1 MKRIF
6 TLSILLLSLITLI
19 NAQDTIQIRYIKSE
33 AGGRPVPQ
41 KKAKYIEIKI
51 LEADS
56 IVRIELKD
64 LKSDDLYLLK
74 RFKNDTPVGVWILP
88 NGKTVDFDVLQYRN
102 SEYTDVIKYD
112 IKENGVIGDI
122 DGQFEAPVFPENGGS
137 FQWFIAR
144 NLRYPAYAQENR
156 IQGKVMSQVV
166 IDENGEL
173 KNLSILQ
180 SAHKIL
186 DMEASRV
193 ILLSPKWTP
202 AKLNGKPIKV
212 FIIVPTNFV
221 LQ

>member
-1 MKRIF
+1 
-6 TLSILLLSLITLI
+6 
-19 NAQDTIQIRYIKSE
+19 
-33 AGGRPVPQ
+33 
-41 KKAKYIEIKI
+41 
-51 LEADS
+51 
-56 IVRIELKD
+56 
-64 LKSDDLYLLK
+64 
-74 RFKNDTPVGVWILP
+74 
-88 NGKTVDFDVLQYRN
+88 
-102 SEYTDVIKYD
+102 
-112 IKENGVIGDI
+112 
-122 DGQFEAPVFPENGGS
+122 
-137 FQWFIAR
+137 
-144 NLRYPAYAQENR
+144 
-156 IQGKVMSQVV
+156 MSQVV